1 MRGRFL
7 LAILLAYGAAMFP
20 AAAQSAERVGDVWVS
35 VEPIPNPDNR
45 GGENRGTEHGYVEYR
60 VQLRNESASEQIV
73 YLSYPERR
81 PGSGGVEA
89 TRAVRIAKGQE
100 VSVSLYR
107 PPLPASG
114 QGLQVRVEGVE
125 KPKVLSVPDLYRPNY
140 SPYRYGYGSEP
151 ATPTVVLLSR
161 SVPQDFCDPAVA
173 AKSSAGSSPGYPTPP
188 APMPEAPAGAS
199 PPVKPL
205 PPSEYEPSPTDFT
218 FLRSETPVNRW
229 SSNWLGYS
237 CYDAIVLTEQEA
249 GEMPPQAQLAIRRFV
264 ECGGSLFIH
273 GARVPAAFSG
283 GGFSDGKQSY
293 RVGFGQVVATLAER
307 NNKKEWRQTYAV
319 LVKSRIYVYNPK
331 TNPGSG
337 SQLLISESKVPVK
350 GLFLLVLVFGL
361 GIGPANLW
369 LLTRRKRRIWLW
381 WNVPVISLFTCLL
394 VFGYSVASEGWT
406 GQEKNAS
413 FTLLDERC
421 HRATT
426 LGYLS
431 YYCPLTPSLGPL
443 FGVETDAVLLQRP
456 AQGYQRYNEEMNTTK
471 NVDWTNGQQL
481 GSGWVSARVATYFQ
495 IRKNEDRRE
504 RLTVERLADGKLKV
518 VNALGADIKRLF
530 VADASGRVFEGRDI
544 PAGAEQTLSVA
555 PGVVQVVGNRSPGGL
570 QSVFHT
576 ELISSISRL
585 NTVANPTDLLIPGS
599 YIAFLDQS
607 PFLETTMPGVQSE
620 DTAAVVF
627 GISKGQP

>member
-7 LAILLAYGAAMFP
+7 LAILLAFGAAMFP
-20 AAAQSAERVGDVWVS
+20 AVARSAERVGDVLVS

-45 GGENRGTEHGYVEYR
+45 GGEIRGIEHGYVEYR
-60 VQLRNESASEQIV
+60 VQLRNESTEDRVV
-73 YLSYPERR
+73 YLSFPERR
-81 PGSGGVEA
+81 PGSSGAEA
-89 TRAVRIAKGQE
+89 TRAVGIRKGQE
-100 VSVSLYR
+100 VSVSLFR
-107 PPLPASG
+107 PPLLTSG
-114 QGLQVRVEGVE
+114 QGLQVSVEGVE
-125 KPKVLSVPDLYRPNY
+125 KPKVLSVTDLYRPNY
-140 SPYRYGYGSEP
+140 YRYGYRYGYGSEP

-161 SVPQDFCDPAVA
+161 SVPQDFCDPAA
-173 AKSSAGSSPGYPTPP
+173 AASKSSSTGY
-188 APMPEAPAGAS
+188 PMPEAPATTTPTA
-199 PPVKPL
+199 PTK
-205 PPSEYEPSPTDFT
+205 PSEYEPTTTDFT
-218 FLRSETPVNRW
+218 FLRSDTPVSRW

-273 GARVPAAFSG
+273 GDRVPAAFSS
-283 GGFSDGKQSY
+283 GGFSDGRQSY
-293 RVGFGQVVATLAER
+293 RVGFGRVAATLAGR
-307 NNKKEWRQTYAV
+307 NDKKEWRQTYAV
-319 LVKSRIYVYNPK
+319 LVKSRIPVYNPK

-337 SQLLISESKVPVK
+337 SQLLIGESKVPVK
-350 GLFLLVLVFGL
+350 GLFLLVLVFGI

-406 GQEKNAS
+406 GHEKNAT

-426 LGYLS
+426 LGCLS
-431 YYCPLTPSLGPL
+431 YYCPLTPSRGPL

-456 AQGYQRYNEEMNTTK
+456 AQGYQRYNEEMNTPK
-471 NVDWTNGQQL
+471 NVDWTDGQQL
-481 GSGWVSARVATYFQ
+481 GSGWVTARVATYFQ

-504 RLTVERLADGKLKV
+504 RLTVERQADGKLKI
-518 VNALGADIKRLF
+518 VNALGAGIKRLF
-530 VADASGRVFEGRDI
+530 VADTSGQVFEGRDI
-544 PAGAEQTLSVA
+544 PAGAEQTLSAA
-555 PGVVQVVGNRSPGGL
+555 PGVGRIAGDRGPGGL

-576 ELISSISRL
+576 DLISTISRL
-585 NTVANPTDLLIPGS
+585 NNAANPTDLLMPGS

-607 PFLETTMPGVQSE
+607 PFLETTMPSVQSE
-620 DTAAVVF
+620 DTAAIVF